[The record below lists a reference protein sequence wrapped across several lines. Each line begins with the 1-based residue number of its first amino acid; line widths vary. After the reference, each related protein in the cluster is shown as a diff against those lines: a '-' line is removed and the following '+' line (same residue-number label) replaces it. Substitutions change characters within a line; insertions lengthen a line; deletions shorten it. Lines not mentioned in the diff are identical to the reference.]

1 MLLGDIAEIKTGL
14 VLSRKKATIEYNI
27 QATYKLLTLKNIDED
42 GNFNDEPFEEFH
54 SNENLDPHYFTVE
67 GDVLIRLS
75 HPNTAVYVGKQ
86 QAGLLVPS
94 YFAIIK
100 VEHDKFLPEY
110 IAWYLNSDIVKR
122 ELERSQTGTRIPN
135 TNQNVLKMIP
145 VASIPLSKQKLIV
158 ELFRLHLR
166 EKSLYQKLI
175 EEKEQWM
182 KAVSKKIIAETLKEE
197 K

>member
-1 MLLGDIAEIKTGL
+1 M
-14 VLSRKKATIEYNI
+14 
-27 QATYKLLTLKNIDED
+27 
-42 GNFNDEPFEEFH
+42 
-54 SNENLDPHYFTVE
+54 
-67 GDVLIRLS
+67 
-75 HPNTAVYVGKQ
+75 
-86 QAGLLVPS
+86 
-94 YFAIIK
+94 
-100 VEHDKFLPEY
+100 EHNKFLPEY